1 MLAHSIG
8 STSAQPSRS
17 APADPAGTFKISM
30 RGISQAFRRR
40 GAAPLS
46 VLSDFTLDVRAG
58 EFVAIVGPSGTGKT
72 TLLNIIS
79 GLQRPTAGE
88 VLIDGEKVEGIQK
101 RVGYMPARD
110 ALLPWRTALRNVEY
124 GLELRGVRD
133 RRPIAREMLE
143 VLGLRDFENS
153 YPHELSQG
161 MRQRVAIART
171 FAVSPEILLMD
182 EPFSAL
188 DAQTRVLVQELF
200 LALWERE
207 RKTVLLVTHDV
218 MEAITLAD
226 RVVTC
231 SARPARVTADR
242 TVDLERPR
250 HVRQLIGDA
259 RFQALFDKVWDD
271 LQPGGQADGRDS
283 GEQGRE
289 LR

>member
-17 APADPAGTFKISM
+17 APIDPADVFKISM
-30 RGISQAFRRR
+30 RGISQTFRRQ

-46 VLSDFTLDVRAG
+46 VLSNFTLDVRAG

-124 GLELRGVRD
+124 GLELQGVRD
-133 RRPIAREMLE
+133 RRPKAREMLE
-143 VLGLRDFENS
+143 MLGLRDFENS

-188 DAQTRVLVQELF
+188 DAQTRVRVQELF

-218 MEAITLAD
+218 MEAIALAD
-226 RVVTC
+226 RVVSC
-231 SARPARVTADR
+231 STRPARVVADR
-242 TVDLERPR
+242 AVDLERPR
-250 HVRQLIGDA
+250 HVHQLIGDT
-259 RFQALFDKVWDD
+259 RFQALFDKVWND
-271 LQPGGQADGRDS
+271 LQPGGPADAGDS
-283 GEQGRE
+283 GQQGRK